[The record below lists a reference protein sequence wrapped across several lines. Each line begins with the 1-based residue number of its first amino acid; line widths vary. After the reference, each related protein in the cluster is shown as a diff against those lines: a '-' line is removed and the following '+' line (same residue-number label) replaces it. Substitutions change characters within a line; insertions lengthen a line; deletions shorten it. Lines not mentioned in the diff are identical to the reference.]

1 MSETP
6 ERDDSMFG
14 TPETAATQGR
24 AKAIGA
30 LVYFS
35 SASENTARFVAG
47 LKLGEAD
54 INVYRIPLK
63 PGAPVLNVR
72 EPYVIMVPT
81 YGGGDA
87 RKAVPPQVKR
97 FLNHAG
103 NRAWI
108 RGVIASGNTNF
119 GRAYGAA
126 GDIIAAKCHVPYLY
140 RFELMGTREDSRKVR
155 DGLITFFTR

>member
-1 MSETP
+1 MPSSDDSQPSTP
-6 ERDDSMFG
+6 EAPAAGG
-14 TPETAATQGR
+14 T
-24 AKAIGA
+24 AIGA

-47 LKLGEAD
+47 LNLPAAG

-63 PGAPVLNVR
+63 PNAPMLNVR

-87 RKAVPPQVKR
+87 KKAIPPQVKR
-97 FLNHAG
+97 FLNRPA

-119 GRAYGAA
+119 GTAYGAA
-126 GDIIAAKCHVPYLY
+126 GDMIAAKCRVPYLY
-140 RFELMGTREDSRKVR
+140 RFELMGTREDTRKVR
-155 DGLITFFTR
+155 DGLVRFFAK